1 MKINKRIQ
9 TYHPNMNEPKLQR
22 IRARKN
28 CAGFLGEFHNL
39 ARHGTIEANE
49 TTNVTAGGTEGR
61 TT

>member
-1 MKINKRIQ
+1 
-9 TYHPNMNEPKLQR
+9 MNEPKLQR

-39 ARHGTIEANE
+39 ARQGTMEANE

-61 TT
+61 TA